1 MKFILEGPDGAGKST
16 LAETLKGGVWHHS
29 YYPDLRE
36 MFTQSVLSITGPDL
50 CVDRMYYSELVYAP
64 IYHKMPQRYGNMT
77 RMLDRVIMGYDRV
90 VVMCLPDYET
100 CYKAWS
106 SGREEMVTDEAEF
119 KKIYDAYTKLTIN
132 TPHVYYDWTKESVD
146 DLIEKLEAIKPTKN
160 TGPGIGSFEKG
171 NILIVGDKPS
181 NPIIGIDLPF
191 VHLDGC
197 SPWLADQLART
208 DVPESKLYWINGFGL
223 NGEMTD
229 PRFIN
234 DLEPSAIIA
243 LGSQAQR
250 WCEIAGVP
258 HLRTEHPQF
267 WKRFRKH
274 DPYPLVNILR
284 SLG

>member
-29 YYPDLRE
+29 YYPDARE
-36 MFTQSVLSITGPDL
+36 MFVQSVLSITGPDL
-50 CVDRMYYSELVYAP
+50 CVDRMYYSELVYSP
-64 IYHKMPQRYGNMT
+64 IYHKVPQRYGNKT

-100 CYKAWS
+100 CHKAWA
-106 SGREEMVTDEAEF
+106 SGREEMVSDEAEF
-119 KKIYDAYTKLTIN
+119 RKIYDAYAALKIN
-132 TPHVYYDWTKESVD
+132 TPHVFYDWTKESVD
-146 DLIEKLEAIKPTKN
+146 DLVEKVKALDVPKN
-160 TGPGIGSFEKG
+160 TGPGIGSFKKG

-191 VHLDGC
+191 VHVDGC

-208 DVPESKLYWINGFGL
+208 DVPESELYWINGFDLKG
-223 NGEMTD
+223 GMTD
-229 PRFIN
+229 PRFI
-234 DLEPSAIIA
+234 DELEPRAIIA

-250 WCEIAGVP
+250 WCEIADVR

-267 WKRFRKH
+267 WKRFKGSEQ
-274 DPYPLVNILR
+274 YPLVNMLR